1 MLIFNKIQASYALLK
16 DTFKNKL
23 KGSTNVQEA
32 LERLDD
38 VLIPAT
44 YTQDGLF
51 SSGDKLKLDTLQ
63 EVVEDGGIGH
73 ISLTSGYGTYSFESN
88 ALEMEYTINH
98 KLNSYN
104 LTITV
109 MFMNDDGYWENMI
122 VPITFVDENTI
133 HISLVE
139 PREIIVHIN
148 AVEYFFSY
156 TYESTQNQL
165 VHEITHN
172 LKSFNLLFNIIVYDT
187 VEEKWKN
194 DLAKFIYKDENT
206 GILTLTEAV
215 PCRINFIRL

>member
-172 LKSFNLLFNIIVYDT
+172 LKSFNLLFNIIVYDI

-194 DLAKFIYKDENT
+194 DLAKFVYKDENT
-206 GILTLTEAV
+206 GILTLTESV
-215 PCRINFIRL
+215 PCRVNFIRL

>member
-98 KLNSYN
+98 KLKH
-104 LTITV
+104 
-109 MFMNDDGYWENMI
+109 FKI
-122 VPITFVDENTI
+122 V
-133 HISLVE
+133 L
-139 PREIIVHIN
+139 
-148 AVEYFFSY
+148 FFRF
-156 TYESTQNQL
+156 TQ
-165 VHEITHN
+165 T
-172 LKSFNLLFNIIVYDT
+172 
-187 VEEKWKN
+187 
-194 DLAKFIYKDENT
+194 
-206 GILTLTEAV
+206 
-215 PCRINFIRL
+215 